1 MSNWILES
9 VIEDFSFRIESQRE
23 FIKRCEIEMSRFS
36 DSREIESTLEAKEYE
51 FWEKVKRMTKYQLEK
66 EKDNMIRT
74 LAEEIVSHEP
84 VERVEA
90 LKRWLTKEIELE
102 KSLKEE
108 K

>member
-1 MSNWILES
+1 M
-9 VIEDFSFRIESQRE
+9 
-23 FIKRCEIEMSRFS
+23 
-36 DSREIESTLEAKEYE
+36 AKS
-51 FWEKVKRMTKYQLEK
+51 QLEK

-90 LKRWLTKEIELE
+90 LKRWLMKEIELE